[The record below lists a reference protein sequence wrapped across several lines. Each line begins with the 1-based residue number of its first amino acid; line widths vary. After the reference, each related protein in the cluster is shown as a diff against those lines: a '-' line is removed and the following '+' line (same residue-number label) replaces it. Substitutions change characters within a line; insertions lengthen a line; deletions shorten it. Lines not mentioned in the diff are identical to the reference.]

1 MTGELVAALRDVFG
15 GRVLTAGDPGYDQA
29 RATLAGGI
37 DNHPMA
43 IAYAADAEDVRRV
56 VSFARDN
63 GVPLAVRSGGH
74 SLHSTTD
81 GGLLL
86 DLTGLNSLE
95 FDVEGRTAWAGSGI
109 TAGEFTN
116 AAAAYG
122 LAVGFGDTGSVG
134 LGGITT
140 GGGVGFL
147 ARKHGLTVDALIAA
161 DVVTA
166 DGSLL
171 RVDDDNHPELFWAI
185 RGGGGNFGVVTRFR
199 FRLQP
204 VDTVVGGMLMLPATA
219 ATIEGWMTESAAAPE
234 ELTTMAN
241 VMTAP
246 PMPFVPAEW
255 HGKLVIMGLV
265 CFDGPAEEGERAL
278 APLRALAEPIA
289 DFVKPMPYAEIY
301 GPEDKDYHPIAATQ
315 TMFIDEVDKA
325 VAETIVERL
334 ESSDAMMRV
343 AAAARP
349 GRRGVPGAGV
359 RDGLRPPLRP
369 GDGQPGGAVRVRRGG
384 GRPAAVDQRVRG
396 GDRPGQPRRLRRLRQ
411 RRGRGGGAPRLP
423 GRDLC
428 AAGGGEGHLRPGQP
442 VPAQPQHP
450 ARGGLTGR
458 GIGPPP
464 APRADAA
471 PRRQAMQPRCTRHA

>member
-1 MTGELVAALRDVFG
+1 MTGELVAALRDAFG

-86 DLTGLNSLE
+86 DLTGLNSVE

-289 DFVKPMPYAEIY
+289 DFVKPMPYAEIF

-343 AAAARP
+343 AA
-349 GRRGVPGAGV
+349 
-359 RDGLRPPLRP
+359 LRAL
-369 GDGQPGGAVRVRRGG
+369 GGAVSRVPASATAYAHRSSRVMVTLAALCASVDEAAVRQVWIDEFAAALDQGSPGAYVGFVNDAGEAAARRAYPGETYA
-384 GRPAAVDQRVRG
+384 RLAAVKATYDPANLFRLNLNIPPAA
-396 GDRPGQPRRLRRLRQ
+396 
-411 RRGRGGGAPRLP
+411 A
-423 GRDLC
+423 
-428 AAGGGEGHLRPGQP
+428 
-442 VPAQPQHP
+442 
-450 ARGGLTGR
+450 
-458 GIGPPP
+458 
-464 APRADAA
+464 
-471 PRRQAMQPRCTRHA
+471 

>member
-1 MTGELVAALRDVFG
+1 MGEERMTGDLVAALRDAFG
-15 GRVLTAGDPGYDQA
+15 GRVLTAGDSGYDQA
-29 RATLAGGI
+29 RATKAGGI

-56 VSFARDN
+56 VTFVRET

-86 DLTGLNSLE
+86 DLSGLKSLE
-95 FDVEGRTAWAGSGI
+95 FDVEGRTAWAGSGL

-116 AAAAYG
+116 AAAAHG

-171 RVDDDNHPELFWAI
+171 RVDEDNHPDLFWAL

-204 VDTVVGGMLMLPATA
+204 VDRVVAGMLMLPATA

-234 ELTTMAN
+234 ELSNIAN
-241 VMTAP
+241 VMNAP
-246 PMPFVPAEW
+246 PMPFVPEQW
-255 HGKLVIMGLV
+255 HGKLVIMGLL
-265 CFDGPAEEGERAL
+265 CFDGPAEEGERVM
-278 APLRALAEPIA
+278 APFRALAEPIA
-289 DFVKPMPYAEIY
+289 DFVKPMPYPEIY
-301 GPEDKDYHPIAATQ
+301 GPEDDSYHPIAASQ
-315 TMFIDEVDKA
+315 TLFIDEVDKA

-334 ESSDAMMRV
+334 ESSDAMMRAAQLRVLGGAV
-343 AAAARP
+343 ARVPASATAYAHRSARVMVNLAALCATVEEAAARQAWIDEFAAAIDQ
-349 GRRGVPGAGV
+349 GT
-359 RDGLRPPLRP
+359 
-369 GDGQPGGAVRVRRGG
+369 PGGYVGFVNGVGEAAVRRAYPAETYARLAAVKATYDPTNLFRLNHNVP
-384 GRPAAVDQRVRG
+384 PAA
-396 GDRPGQPRRLRRLRQ
+396 
-411 RRGRGGGAPRLP
+411 A
-423 GRDLC
+423 
-428 AAGGGEGHLRPGQP
+428 
-442 VPAQPQHP
+442 
-450 ARGGLTGR
+450 
-458 GIGPPP
+458 
-464 APRADAA
+464 
-471 PRRQAMQPRCTRHA
+471 